1 MTTAHSIMQAIA
13 YVSLGIFSTVS
24 MFGHLTLTGITGA
37 ALIKF
42 LVRVLGFLCCV
53 WLILEL
59 LKVQY

>member
-1 MTTAHSIMQAIA
+1 MTTAHFIMQAIA

-24 MFGHLTLTGITGA
+24 MFGHLTLTGVPGA
-37 ALIKF
+37 AVIKF
-42 LVRVLGFLCCV
+42 LVRVLGFLGCV